1 LLFYMMTIGD
11 SAVIV
16 RFEEIDGS
24 VSAGKPHVDGVL
36 ETELH
41 GARLWIGGVGLLPK
55 PPSVD

>member
-1 LLFYMMTIGD
+1 MMTIGD

-55 PPSVD
+55 PPSVE

>member
-1 LLFYMMTIGD
+1 MMTIGD

-24 VSAGKPHVDGVL
+24 VSAGKSHVDDAL

-41 GARLWIGGVGLLPK
+41 GAGLWIGGVGLLPK
-55 PPSVD
+55 PPSVE